1 MVVKSLKRDR
11 LKENMEIFDWELT
24 NEDRRKISQISQ
36 RKTVTVSGVL
46 SPDGI
51 SSVDLAELDI
61 VEM

>member
-1 MVVKSLKRDR
+1 MVVKSLKRGR
-11 LKENMEIFDWELT
+11 LKVNMEIFDWELT

-36 RKTVTVSGVL
+36 HKRVTVLGIL
-46 SPDGI
+46 SPDGV

>member
-36 RKTVTVSGVL
+36 HNRVTVLGIL
-46 SPDGI
+46 SPDGV
-51 SSVDLAELDI
+51 SSVDLAELDV

>member
-11 LKENMEIFDWELT
+11 LKVNMEIFDWELI

-36 RKTVTVSGVL
+36 HKRVTVLGIL
-46 SPDGI
+46 SPDGV